1 MVLTIEAFIRTLL
14 GQLSHP
20 NSLGTA
26 RNSERAWVMI
36 READSPQDTLSG
48 NVFKWLGNA
57 SQLTSEQGRGAC
69 SLPLSFLLAF
79 LFQNQVPD
87 IAGSQVSHSEVRD
100 FISH

>member
-1 MVLTIEAFIRTLL
+1 MVLTNEAFIRTLL

-48 NVFKWLGNA
+48 NVFEWLGNA
-57 SQLTSEQGRGAC
+57 SQLTSENMNKVEGPAPFPC
-69 SLPLSFLLAF
+69 PSFSLSSPRTRSLTLLG
-79 LFQNQVPD
+79 LRCLTP
-87 IAGSQVSHSEVRD
+87 R
-100 FISH
+100 

>member
-48 NVFKWLGNA
+48 NVFEWLGNA
-57 SQLTSEQGRGAC
+57 SQLTSENMSKVEGPAPFPC
-69 SLPLSFLLAF
+69 PSFSLSSPRTRSLTLLG
-79 LFQNQVPD
+79 LRCLTP
-87 IAGSQVSHSEVRD
+87 R
-100 FISH
+100 